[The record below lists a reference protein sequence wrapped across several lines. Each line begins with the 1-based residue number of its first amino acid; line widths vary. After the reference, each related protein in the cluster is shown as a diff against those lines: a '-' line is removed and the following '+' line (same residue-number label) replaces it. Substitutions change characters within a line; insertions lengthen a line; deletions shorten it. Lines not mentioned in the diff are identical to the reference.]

1 MPSKTNLQ
9 KGSSAWSPTSCPYC
23 VEATLKW
30 LESGKKCK
38 WFEEKPLRLRKQ
50 VYLSDPY
57 AKPLDMVAFQ
67 CLMDLSA
74 KKLHRQDLLEK
85 LWSRKFLAQPS
96 VDLDLR
102 SPAVILDLI
111 SLALIIL

>member
-30 LESGKKCK
+30 IESGKKCK

-85 LWSRKFLAQPS
+85 LWSRKFLAKVCATS
-96 VDLDLR
+96 KTHNV
-102 SPAVILDLI
+102 SPALTLI
-111 SLALIIL
+111 FAAQL